1 MNILILHSQVPFVS
15 GGAEVLVQGL
25 SAAIANRG
33 HDVDIVAVPLAW
45 NPPAGLLTTAMSWR
59 LLDIRQANNKTVD
72 LVICTKYPTWAAQHP
87 RKALWLVHQHRQAYD
102 LYGTP
107 LSEFTPDPAS
117 AEIRRRVFDIDRVGI
132 RDCRPR
138 NAISQVVADRLRRYC
153 GIHAGVLHPPV
164 PRTGLRAESFA
175 PFILSV
181 GRLDAAKRVRAL
193 LDAWPRVESGL
204 SLQIAGDGP
213 DRDELE
219 RLVATRG
226 LNRRVTFLGRVD
238 DARLRELFNTC
249 RGVYYAPLDEDFG
262 YAAVEALAAGKPVIT
277 ATDSG
282 GVLEFVADNQT
293 GIVTTLKPV
302 DLAAAIDRL
311 ADEKLARWLGAAGP
325 ARVADLT
332 WDRVV
337 DELLAV

>member
-25 SAAIANRG
+25 SSALANVG
-33 HDVDIVAVPLAW
+33 HDVDIVSLPLAW
-45 NPPAGLLTTAMSWR
+45 NPPAGLLNTAVSWR
-59 LLDIRQANNKTVD
+59 LLDLRRANDKSVD
-72 LVICTKYPTWAAQHP
+72 LVICTKYPTWAVQHP

-117 AEIRRRVFDIDRVGI
+117 AEIRRRVIDIDRVGI

-138 NAISQVVADRLRRYC
+138 FAISQVVADRLRRYC

-164 PRTGLRAESFA
+164 PRIGLTAESFA

-204 SLQIAGDGP
+204 SLHIAGDGP
-213 DRDELE
+213 ERVELE
-219 RLVATRG
+219 RLASARG
-226 LNRRVTFLGRVD
+226 LSRRVTFLGRVD
-238 DARLRELFNTC
+238 DVRLRELFNTC
-249 RGVYYAPLDEDFG
+249 RGVYYAPLDEDYG

-277 ATDSG
+277 AVDSG
-282 GVLEFVADNQT
+282 GVLEFVEDNKT
-293 GIVTTLKPV
+293 GIVTTLKPA
-302 DLAAAIDRL
+302 DLSAAIDRL
-311 ADEKLARWLGAAGP
+311 ADEQVARRLGSAGP
-325 ARVADLT
+325 ARVSGLT

-337 DELLAV
+337 DELLSV